1 MQRRPR
7 GSGTC
12 ADGAVAEPQVRI
24 AFGQM
29 DAQALQAGDGYR
41 RAGVIDANV
50 VGNGDHRGYRAIGM
64 PHP

>member
-1 MQRRPR
+1 
-7 GSGTC
+7 
-12 ADGAVAEPQVRI
+12 VAEPQVRI